1 MFHAKVKKLRCA
13 NKAETTPLY
22 WYDFVQNEVV
32 CQTFHIKRNHYI
44 LLYPITYNCNVNM
57 LIDLPNKRVS
67 DWVYLKS
74 LSQLWD
80 TLRDNACLLKLSP
93 VPNSKMLGILQ
104 NGVVCPSVGL
114 WVSPII
120 LLKKRKDSG
129 TRFCVDYCKNE
140 RCDQEGCLPTTMH
153 RWDLTCSL
161 AGAKFF
167 SMIDL
172 ASGYWQVVMD
182 ASFMTQHDLF
192 EFQVMVFGLCNVPST
207 YQRLMNGPKHT
218 EMAPEL

>member
-13 NKAETTPLY
+13 NKAETTPFY

-80 TLRDNACLLKLSP
+80 TLRDNGLFSQVKSCSQ
-93 VPNSKMLGILQ
+93 LQ
-104 NGVVCPSVGL
+104 NVGHLAEWGCLSVYWPVGL
-114 WVSPII
+114 TNHSTQEEERWWYSFLCG
-120 LLKKRKDSG
+120 LLQKWKMWPGRMP
-129 TRFCVDYCKNE
+129 TDY
-140 RCDQEGCLPTTMH
+140 H
-153 RWDLTCSL
+153 
-161 AGAKFF
+161 A
-167 SMIDL
+167 
-172 ASGYWQVVMD
+172 
-182 ASFMTQHDLF
+182 
-192 EFQVMVFGLCNVPST
+192 
-207 YQRLMNGPKHT
+207 
-218 EMAPEL
+218 